1 MKKKIPQATIERL
14 VLYHRI
20 LGEILEKEGL
30 QLISSTQL
38 ADRLEILPVQ
48 IRKDLSYCGHFGARG
63 IGYYVQD
70 LRKKIK
76 NVLGLQYRR
85 KVAIVGAGNLGTALA
100 NYKIFSE
107 IDFKVSALFD
117 NDTRIIGSE
126 INCVK
131 VYDAEK
137 IQSVAQRKLID
148 IGIIAIPKTSA
159 QKAVNDLISAGVKGI
174 WNFSTARLVVPENV
188 ALVNEDFMES
198 LSALSYHITLN
209 ED

>member
-1 MKKKIPQATIERL
+1 MKKEIPRATIERL
-14 VLYHRI
+14 VIYYKVLE
-20 LGEILEKEGL
+20 EIFEKEGM

-38 ADRLEILPVQ
+38 ADRLGILSVQ
-48 IRKDLSYCGHFGARG
+48 IRKDLSYCGHLGARG

-100 NYKIFSE
+100 NYKLFSE
-107 IDFKVSALFD
+107 IEFKVSALFD
-117 NDTRIIGSE
+117 NDSRIIGSE
-126 INCVK
+126 INGVK

-137 IQSVAQRKLID
+137 IQSVASRKLID
-148 IGIIAIPKTSA
+148 IGIIAISKDHA
-159 QKAVNDLISAGVKGI
+159 QKAVDDLVSAGVKGI

-188 ALVNEDFMES
+188 ALVNEDFMAG